1 MSESKLM
8 SGKIEIANQKSLQ
21 MRWPR
26 TLAGIG
32 IALIFVDVGVSAAAK
47 GALGQ
52 MPMYVAYIAALFL
65 AISTIGGIINYVSS
79 KGGKSV

>member
-8 SGKIEIANQKSLQ
+8 SGKVESANQKPVQRS
-21 MRWPR
+21 WPR

-32 IALIFVDVGVSAAAK
+32 IALFFVDVGVSAAAK

-52 MPMYVAYIAALFL
+52 MPVYVAYAAALL
-65 AISTIGGIINYVSS
+65 LTISAMGGIIQYVSS